1 MFVVI
6 AGGGR
11 TGTYLAGLLVA
22 QRQEV
27 RLIEYRKELLVRVH
41 HELPTEV
48 VYEGNP
54 SRPDVLE
61 QAGIR
66 RADVLVACT
75 DSDADNL
82 TICYLGRACYNVPR
96 IIARINN
103 PRAGW
108 LFDSKFHVDVAVN
121 HTEILASLIMEEMS
135 LGDMVTLLKLRRGNY
150 SLVAEKIAE
159 GAEAIGVAI
168 KDLGLPPR
176 CVIAAI
182 IRRGEV
188 VVPRGVTTFEVGDEV
203 LAVTDREG
211 EQRLIQLFTPPNNSN
226 HASRNTGVAT

>member
-22 QRQEV
+22 QEQEV
-27 RLIEYRKELLVRVH
+27 RLIEYRKDLLWRVH
-41 HELPTEV
+41 RELPTEV

-82 TICYLGRACYNVPR
+82 AICYIGRACYQVPR

-103 PRAGW
+103 PRSGW
-108 LFDSKFHVDVAVN
+108 LFDKKFNVDVAVN

-150 SLVAEKIAE
+150 SLVAEKIAP
-159 GAEAIGVAI
+159 GARAIGVAI
-168 KDLGLPPR
+168 KDLALPPH

-182 IRRGEV
+182 IRQGEV

-203 LAVTDREG
+203 LAVTDQPAES
-211 EQRLIQLFTPPNNSN
+211 QLMSLFSAPNHNN
-226 HASRNTGVAT
+226 HRNGDGG

>member
-1 MFVVI
+1 MFVMI

-22 QRQEV
+22 QEEEV
-27 RLIEYRKELLVRVH
+27 RLIEHRKDLLTRVH

-82 TICYLGRACYNVPR
+82 TICYLGRACHNVPR

-103 PRAGW
+103 PRSGW
-108 LFDSKFHVDVAVN
+108 LFDKKFNVDVAVN

-135 LGDMVTLLKLRRGNY
+135 LGDMMTLLKLRRGNY
-150 SLVAEKIAE
+150 SLVAEKIGP
-159 GAEAIGVAI
+159 GARAINVSI
-168 KDLGLPPR
+168 KDLALPPH

-182 IRRGEV
+182 IRQGEV

-203 LAVTDREG
+203 LAVTDQAG
-211 EQRLIQLFTPPNNSN
+211 ESQLVDLFTPPNHAN
-226 HASRNTGVAT
+226 HNNGGD